1 MGFRRRLTL
10 LLITILATMS
20 LASALAEGDPVAAP
34 TPFSVLA
41 GSTITCSSA
50 WPSATIGCWWER
62 PIWVVG
68 DVELALGVDAQ
79 AVLSGGLNDAH
90 LAPYLV
96 VAAYLETWS
105 AWLEVRLPDLG
116 GIPVLGD
123 SDWLRAGMTIR
134 VPP

>member
-10 LLITILATMS
+10 LLITTLGLTW
-20 LASALAEGDPVAAP
+20 LGSALAEGEAGTDSVA
-34 TPFSVLA
+34 SLLA
-41 GSTITCSSA
+41 DSSITCSTA
-50 WPSATIGCWWER
+50 WPSATVGCWWEQ

-79 AVLSGGLNDAH
+79 AVLAGSWDDAH
-90 LAPYLV
+90 LAPYMI
-96 VAAYLETWS
+96 VAWYGATAS